1 MSFVRHLFVAL
12 MYATVAAAV
21 AVSVPRLLPGIGIE
35 TGLMLGGVVLLC
47 CALLHEVFARQIQQA
62 RQSGEIHDLRLGH
75 GEVIRELT
83 LAREEVGNIHDALS
97 NFRGTKTSSQ
107 FQSDFENMVSE
118 VRLLQNLVEQLTTQ
132 SHRRLTGELAQDDNG
147 APVRI
152 DPNPPAAGSSRSVAP
167 VANDLDDAAILQII
181 QDGLRQDR
189 VDLVLQPIV
198 SLPQRKRKYFEAFTR
213 IRADD
218 GSIILP
224 EQYISIA
231 EREGL
236 ITAIDNMLLF
246 RCVQQLRKTQGPN
259 KNVGFFCNISPY
271 TLADLGFFSEFV
283 EFMSEH
289 AELAS
294 NLIFEFSQATIANQD
309 EQIMRQL
316 ARLAAMGFRFSLD
329 QVATLKLDFVALSDQ
344 HFKFVKI
351 EAQALLA
358 EFAAPTEIKDIDLQ
372 DLKRA
377 FERHGIDLIVEKI
390 ETEPTLLEV
399 LDFQVDFG
407 QGYLFGAP
415 SKSHTA

>member
-1 MSFVRHLFVAL
+1 MSFLRHLFVAL

-21 AVSVPRLLPGIGIE
+21 AVSTPRFLPGIDIQ
-35 TGLMLGGVVLLC
+35 TGLILGGVVLLC
-47 CALLHEVFARQIQQA
+47 CAVLHEVFARQFQQSRQTDEIQDL
-62 RQSGEIHDLRLGH
+62 RVSHGEIA
-75 GEVIRELT
+75 RELS
-83 LAREEVGNIHDALS
+83 LARGEVGNIHEALS
-97 NFRGTKTSSQ
+97 NFRGAKEANQ
-107 FQSDFENMVSE
+107 FKSDFESMVSE
-118 VRLLQNLVEQLTTQ
+118 VRMLQKLVEQLSTQ
-132 SHRRLTGELAQDDNG
+132 PHPGLGGNI
-147 APVRI
+147 APGQI
-152 DPNPPAAGSSRSVAP
+152 DRSQPSAASSRSVAP
-167 VANDLDDAAILQII
+167 VANNLDDAAILLII
-181 QDGLRQDR
+181 QEGLRQDR

-198 SLPQRKRKYFEAFTR
+198 SLPQRKHKYFEAFTR

-218 GSIILP
+218 ESIILP
-224 EQYISIA
+224 EQYIAIA

-246 RCVQQLRKTQGPN
+246 RCVQLLRKTQGPN

-271 TLADLGFFSEFV
+271 TLADVGFFREFV
-283 EFMSEH
+283 EFMSDH

-329 QVATLKLDFVALSDQ
+329 QVTTLNLDFTGLSEQ
-344 HFKFVKI
+344 HFKFIKI
-351 EAQALLA
+351 EAEALLA
-358 EFAAPTEIKDIDLQ
+358 EFSSPTSMKDIDLQ

-399 LDFQVDFG
+399 LDFQVDYG

>member
-1 MSFVRHLFVAL
+1 MSFLRHLFVAL
-12 MYATVAAAV
+12 MYATVATAV
-21 AVSVPRLLPGIGIE
+21 AVSTPRYLPGIDIQ
-35 TGLMLGGVVLLC
+35 TGLILGGVVLLC
-47 CALLHEVFARQIQQA
+47 CAMLHEVFARQIQQG
-62 RQSGEIHDLRLGH
+62 RQADEIHDLH
-75 GEVIRELT
+75 VSQGEITRELT
-83 LAREEVGNIHDALS
+83 LARGEVGNIHEALS
-97 NFRGTKTSSQ
+97 NFRGGKDNKQ
-107 FQSDFENMVSE
+107 FQTEFENMVSE
-118 VRLLQNLVEQLTTQ
+118 VRMLQNLVEQLSSQPQ
-132 SHRRLTGELAQDDNG
+132 SGK
-147 APVRI
+147 APSQI
-152 DPNPPAAGSSRSVAP
+152 DREEPSAGSSRSVAP
-167 VANDLDDAAILQII
+167 VANNLDDAAILHII
-181 QDGLRQDR
+181 KDGLRQDR

-198 SLPQRKRKYFEAFTR
+198 SLPQRKCKYFEAFTR

-218 GSIILP
+218 ESIILP

-246 RCVQQLRKTQGPN
+246 RCVQLLRKTQGPN
-259 KNVGFFCNISPY
+259 KNVGYFCNISPY
-271 TLADLGFFSEFV
+271 TLADVGFFREFV
-283 EFMSEH
+283 EFMSDH

-329 QVATLKLDFVALSDQ
+329 QVTTLSLDFVSLSEQ
-344 HFKFVKI
+344 HFKFIKI
-351 EAQALLA
+351 EANALLD
-358 EFAAPTEIKDIDLQ
+358 EFSSPTEMKDIDLQ
-372 DLKRA
+372 DLKRS

>member
-1 MSFVRHLFVAL
+1 MSFLRHLFVAL
-12 MYATVAAAV
+12 MYATVAVAV
-21 AVSVPRLLPGIGIE
+21 AVSTPRLLPGIDIR
-35 TGLMLGGVVLLC
+35 TGLILGGVVLLC
-47 CALLHEVFARQIQQA
+47 CAMLHEVIARHIQQA
-62 RQSGEIHDLRLGH
+62 HQADDIGELRTSHDD
-75 GEVIRELT
+75 ITRELS
-83 LAREEVGNIHDALS
+83 LARTEVGNIHEALS
-97 NFRGTKTSSQ
+97 NFRGAKDANQ
-107 FQSDFENMVSE
+107 FQNDFENMVSE
-118 VRLLQNLVEQLTTQ
+118 VRMLQNLVEQLSSQPHAGATA
-132 SHRRLTGELAQDDNG
+132 SAQ
-147 APVRI
+147 I
-152 DPNPPAAGSSRSVAP
+152 DRTEPAAGASRSVAP
-167 VANDLDDAAILQII
+167 VANNLDDAAILHII
-181 QDGLRQDR
+181 KEGLRQDR

-198 SLPQRKRKYFEAFTR
+198 SLPQRKRKFFEAFTR

-218 GSIILP
+218 ESIILP

-246 RCVQQLRKTQGPN
+246 RCVQLLRKTQGPN

-271 TLADLGFFSEFV
+271 TLADVGFFREFV
-283 EFMSEH
+283 EFMSDH

-316 ARLAAMGFRFSLD
+316 GRLAAMGFRFSLD
-329 QVATLKLDFVALSDQ
+329 QVTTLSLDFVALSEQ

-351 EAQALLA
+351 EAEALLA
-358 EFAAPTEIKDIDLQ
+358 EFSSPSEIKDIDLQ

-390 ETEPTLLEV
+390 ESEPTLLEV
-399 LDFQVDFG
+399 LDFQVDYG

>member
-1 MSFVRHLFVAL
+1 MSFLRHLFVAL

-21 AVSVPRLLPGIGIE
+21 AVSTPRFLPGIDIQ
-35 TGLMLGGVVLLC
+35 TGLILGGVVFLC
-47 CALLHEVFARQIQQA
+47 CTILHEVFARQFQQGRQTDEIQDLRA
-62 RQSGEIHDLRLGH
+62 SHGEIT
-75 GEVIRELT
+75 RELS
-83 LAREEVGNIHDALS
+83 LARGEVGNIHEALS
-97 NFRGTKTSSQ
+97 NFRGAKDANQ
-107 FQSDFENMVSE
+107 FQSDFDSMVSE
-118 VRLLQNLVEQLTTQ
+118 VRMLQKLVEQLSTQ
-132 SHRRLTGELAQDDNG
+132 PHPGLDGNI
-147 APVRI
+147 APGQI
-152 DPNPPAAGSSRSVAP
+152 DHSEPAAASSRSVAP
-167 VANDLDDAAILQII
+167 VANNLDDAAILLII
-181 QDGLRQDR
+181 QEGLRQDR

-218 GSIILP
+218 ESIILP
-224 EQYISIA
+224 EQYIAIA

-246 RCVQQLRKTQGPN
+246 RCVQLLRKTQGPN

-271 TLADLGFFSEFV
+271 TLADVGFFREFV
-283 EFMSEH
+283 EFMSDH

-309 EQIMRQL
+309 QQIMRQL

-329 QVATLKLDFVALSDQ
+329 QVTTLNLDFTSLSEQ
-344 HFKFVKI
+344 HFKFIKI
-351 EAQALLA
+351 EAEALLA
-358 EFAAPTEIKDIDLQ
+358 EFNSPTSTKDIDLQ

-399 LDFQVDFG
+399 LDFQVDYG